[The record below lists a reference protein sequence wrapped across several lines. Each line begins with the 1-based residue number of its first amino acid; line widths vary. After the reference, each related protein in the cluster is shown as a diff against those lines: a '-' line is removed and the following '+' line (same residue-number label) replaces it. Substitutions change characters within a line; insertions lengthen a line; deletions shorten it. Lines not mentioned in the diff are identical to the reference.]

1 MHFQRPAIVLL
12 LLVSLAAPA
21 QAEKVQV
28 YRKADGTLL
37 FTNRA
42 PSIVRERGMLLLETR
57 VYRDEHYTLKPRAL
71 TAARRDAYDDLIADA
86 ANRWGVEFAL
96 VKAVVHAESAF
107 DKEAVSRA
115 GARGLMQLMPATAS
129 MLKVSDIHDPYD
141 NINGGAQ
148 YLRMMLN
155 KFRGD
160 VRNALA
166 AYNAGE
172 ANVKKYGGIPPFPET
187 KDYVSKVVR
196 LSEQYR
202 ELTLARR

>member
-1 MHFQRPAIVLL
+1 MRIHPLALFLL
-12 LLVSLAAPA
+12 LASVAAPA
-21 QAEKVQV
+21 AAEKVQV

-42 PSIVRERGMLLLETR
+42 PATVREPGMLLLETR
-57 VYRDEHYTLKPRAL
+57 VYKDEHYTHKPRAL

-86 ANRWGVEFAL
+86 SSRWGVEFAL

-107 DKEAVSRA
+107 DKDAVSRV
-115 GARGLMQLMPATAS
+115 GARGLMQLMPATAA
-129 MLKVSDIHDPYD
+129 MLKVSDIHDPYE
-141 NINGGAQ
+141 NINGGAR
-148 YLRMMLN
+148 YLRMMLDRFKGN
-155 KFRGD
+155 

-187 KDYVSKVVR
+187 KDYVTKVVK

-202 ELTLARR
+202 DLTIARR

>member
-1 MHFQRPAIVLL
+1 MHFQRPALALL

-57 VYRDEHYTLKPRAL
+57 VYRDEHYTHKPRAL

-155 KFRGD
+155 RFRGD

-172 ANVKKYGGIPPFPET
+172 ANVKKYGGIPPFAET

>member
-1 MHFQRPAIVLL
+1 MRIHPLALFLL
-12 LLVSLAAPA
+12 LASVAAPA
-21 QAEKVQV
+21 AAEKVQV

-42 PSIVRERGMLLLETR
+42 PAAVREPGMLLLETR
-57 VYRDEHYTLKPRAL
+57 VYKDEHYTHKPRAM

-86 ANRWGVEFAL
+86 ASRWGVEFAL

-107 DKEAVSRA
+107 DKDAVSRA

-129 MLKVSDIHDPYD
+129 MLKVSDIHDPYE
-141 NINGGAQ
+141 NINGGAR
-148 YLRMMLN
+148 YLRMMLDRFKGN
-155 KFRGD
+155 

-187 KDYVSKVVR
+187 KDYVAKVVK

-202 ELTLARR
+202 DLTIARR

>member
-1 MHFQRPAIVLL
+1 MHFQRPALALL

-57 VYRDEHYTLKPRAL
+57 VYRDEHYTHKPRAL

-148 YLRMMLN
+148 YLRMML
-155 KFRGD
+155 KRFRGD

-172 ANVKKYGGIPPFPET
+172 ANVKKYGGIPPFAET

>member
-1 MHFQRPAIVLL
+1 MHFQRPALALL

-57 VYRDEHYTLKPRAL
+57 VYRDEHYTHKPRAL

-155 KFRGD
+155 RFKGD

-172 ANVKKYGGIPPFPET
+172 ANVKKYGGIPPFAET